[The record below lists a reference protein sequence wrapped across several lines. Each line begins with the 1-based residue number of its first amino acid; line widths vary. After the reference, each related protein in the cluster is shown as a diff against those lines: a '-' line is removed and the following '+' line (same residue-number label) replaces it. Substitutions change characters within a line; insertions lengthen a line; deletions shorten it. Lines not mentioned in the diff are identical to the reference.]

1 MSKNRVEVVIGGS
14 ILSLQGD
21 ESEEHMQ
28 RVARV
33 INDQLSE
40 IQAAYN
46 KNRLPVGKMNQLLV
60 LNLADAYVKKQ
71 QTCEKDQQALQE
83 AKTEIKELTANLEA
97 LTLQIAQMKEE
108 LASRQPHKKDHNNR
122 GR

>member
-1 MSKNRVEVVIGGS
+1 MKACSGVWHMSKNRVEVIIGGS

-33 INDQLSE
+33 INDKLYE
-40 IQAAYN
+40 IQRAYN
-46 KNRLPVGKMNQLLV
+46 KNHLPVGKVNQLMV

-71 QTCEKDQQALQE
+71 QECEAL
-83 AKTEIKELTANLEA
+83 KANLEA
-97 LTLQIAQMKEE
+97 LTLQMAQMKEE
-108 LASRQPHKKDHNNR
+108 LANRQPHKKDHNNR